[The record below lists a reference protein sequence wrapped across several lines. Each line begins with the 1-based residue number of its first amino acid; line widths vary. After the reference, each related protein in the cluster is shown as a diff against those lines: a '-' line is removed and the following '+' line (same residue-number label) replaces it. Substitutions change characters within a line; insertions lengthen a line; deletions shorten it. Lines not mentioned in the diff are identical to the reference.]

1 MNWKLSTK
9 ILLSSFIFMFVNVI
23 LTAYILRSAT
33 RKVDLTQKYRHK
45 NEIRQPFKHLVFV
58 EKFDSLHNAEE
69 VRAVS
74 GSITFLEGST
84 TSAVTHAN
92 TKNRAT
98 WTNFRVE
105 SDTLFVELSHQDEGF
120 FKNFAVDVCAPN
132 LESISTHLVSLN
144 IIGVK
149 TKDLR
154 LKSWGNSEINISN
167 QNSNLSNVFAEM
179 YQEMTLKI
187 DTSFH
192 VLRQVDINLHDQAKL
207 FLPDMAIEKFNFK
220 GEPQTKIEAPSKFFK

>member
-9 ILLSSFIFMFVNVI
+9 ILVNSFIFMLANVI

-33 RKVDLTQKYRHK
+33 QKVDLTQKYRYK

-58 EKFDSLHNAEE
+58 QKFDSLHNAEKTST
-69 VRAVS
+69 VS
-74 GSITFLEGST
+74 GSITFLEGSA
-84 TSAVTHAN
+84 TSAVTHTN
-92 TKNRAT
+92 TKNRAI

-105 SDTLFVELSHQDEGF
+105 SDTLFVELSWQGEGF
-120 FKNFAVDVCAPN
+120 FRNFELDICAPN
-132 LESISTHLVSLN
+132 LESISTHFVEVD
-144 IIGVK
+144 IVGVK

-167 QNSNLSNVFAEM
+167 QNSNLSNIFAEM
-179 YQEMTLKI
+179 YQKMTLKI

-220 GEPQTKIEAPSKFFK
+220 GEPQTKIEAPSKFFQ